1 MTFKHGKLDDS
12 ATMRSLIKVAHEKGL
27 IKDEP
32 VLTKTASLQK
42 KADYSPS
49 SNLMEN
55 IIKLCTGLRGMGL
68 DKFANDLESKFMEYK
83 RANSLYET
91 SKETGDDVVDQAHP
105 QGSHK
110 ISDVEGDAVVETILD
125 QHLKMINVVNKKPT
139 GKLASNLDILKAVKK
154 AVGQQPSKED
164 LIRSLQSNA
173 AGVLKAYNNVS
184 ALTRIGSDL
193 PQQLAEEAATLNS
206 SNLSFDILNSL
217 YSKVEG
223 IRSALKPGLLNVVND
238 LLNVGITKAD
248 WLQIE
253 GKLNGVQ
260 SAIYKLQEILKNPP
274 KIVAPAENDFVKEYN
289 KTVSTLNLWFNIVEN
304 DPTNDPESKTE
315 AKKWIQSRLAALQ
328 SIKNGY
334 DKSDGSPEST
344 IEYVRQL
351 LKLKNNPNDNFDK
364 FKQAWID

>member
-125 QHLKMINVVNKKPT
+125 QHLKMVNVVNKKPT
-139 GKLASNLDILKAVKK
+139 GKLASNLDILNAVKK
-154 AVGQQPSKED
+154 VVAQKLSIND
-164 LIRSLQSNA
+164 YLQ
-173 AGVLKAYNNVS
+173 KMKVS
-184 ALTRIGSDL
+184 AKAVNQGFHSASLLTRPMTFVTGELLD
-193 PQQLAEEAATLNS
+193 AVDALNKD
-206 SNLSFDILNSL
+206 NINFEILNNIYLLITNTRKELSPKL
-217 YSKVEG
+217 GGLTG
-223 IRSALKPGLLNVVND
+223 IEEDKWRFIEPHLNE
-238 LLNVGITKAD
+238 I
-248 WLQIE
+248 Q
-253 GKLNGVQ
+253 NGVYQ
-260 SAIYKLQEILKNPP
+260 IQELLKNP
-274 KIVAPAENDFVKEYN
+274 
-289 KTVSTLNLWFNIVEN
+289 
-304 DPTNDPESKTE
+304 SKTE
-315 AKKWIQSRLAALQ
+315 APVVNPIIDSFNKKLDGALSVLMSWANIVQTDTSSNEEEKAAGMKWINDKKVGIMNLKTRFEALDDASKLEVYTGQLRRLNEITAEFAEFK
-328 SIKNGY
+328 KN
-334 DKSDGSPEST
+334 
-344 IEYVRQL
+344 
-351 LKLKNNPNDNFDK
+351 
-364 FKQAWID
+364 WID